1 MKILYISYNG
11 ALEPLGQSQVLPYL
25 RELSQHGIQFTL
37 LTFEKR
43 QASPSEEKRQK
54 IQLKQ
59 ELSQR
64 GINWHYLRYHKTPM
78 VPATAW
84 DVFLGLLYSTY
95 LVIAKRIQV
104 VHARSYIPAL
114 MALFLKRLFGVKFIF
129 DMRGLW
135 ADERVDAGQCT
146 RDSFEYKAIK
156 LLERA
161 CLKAADCVVVLTHK
175 VKGILESSPPLQGC
189 NTPIEVIPCCV
200 DTERFTIDEGCR
212 QRRRREL
219 GWAGKTVLVYAGSL
233 GGWYLA
239 EQMVDFFAA
248 GLRKHP
254 GLHFL
259 VLTHSDHRLIAD
271 FFRAKGIPADT
282 YTILTAS
289 PNEVAQ
295 YLNSADI
302 GIFFIKPSYSKIASS
317 PTKSGEYL
325 ACGLPIITNRGIGDS
340 EQFIERNFVGVVVSD
355 FNEIAHT
362 NALMTIIGML
372 SSNGSAIRQH
382 CRAVVLRFL
391 SLRNRGVGGY
401 RTVYRHLSLDQVGSA
416 PDVMGVGK

>member
-1 MKILYISYNG
+1 MGESMRILYISYNG
-11 ALEPLGQSQVLPYL
+11 ALEPLGQSQILPYL
-25 RELSQHGIQFTL
+25 RELSQHGVQFTL
-37 LTFEKR
+37 LTFEKK

-54 IQLKQ
+54 AQLKG
-59 ELSQR
+59 ELSQQ
-64 GINWHYLRYHKTPM
+64 GIAWHYLRYHKSPM

-161 CLKAADCVVVLTHK
+161 CLKAADCVVVLTQK
-175 VKGILESSPPLQGC
+175 VKGILENSPPLQGC

-200 DTERFTIDEGCR
+200 DTEKFTIDEGWR
-212 QRRRREL
+212 QQRRREL
-219 GWAGKTVLVYAGSL
+219 GWTGKTVLVYAGSL

-239 EQMVDFFAA
+239 EQMVDFFAVR
-248 GLRKHP
+248 LRKHLN
-254 GLHFL
+254 LHFL
-259 VLTHSDHRLIAD
+259 VLTPSDHRLIAHI
-271 FFRAKGIPADT
+271 FQAKGVSADS
-282 YTILTAS
+282 YTILTAP

-295 YLNSADI
+295 YLSLADV
-302 GIFFIKPSYSKIASS
+302 GISFRKPYYSQVASS
-317 PTKSGEYL
+317 PTKLGEYL

-340 EQFIERNFVGVVVSD
+340 EEFIKEHKVGILVNSFNIESYER
-355 FNEIAHT
+355 
-362 NALMTIIGML
+362 ALRKTLRLLQG
-372 SSNGSAIRQH
+372 GDAIRER
-382 CRAVVLRFL
+382 CRQVALTYL
-391 SLRNRGVGGY
+391 SLRK
-401 RTVYRHLSLDQVGSA
+401 
-416 PDVMGVGK
+416 MGVIGYQRVYSNFADSQYV

>member
-1 MKILYISYNG
+1 MGESMRILYISYNG
-11 ALEPLGQSQVLPYL
+11 ALEPLGQSQILPYL
-25 RELSQHGIQFTL
+25 RELSQHGVQFTL
-37 LTFEKR
+37 LTFEKK

-54 IQLKQ
+54 AQLKG
-59 ELSQR
+59 ELSQQ
-64 GINWHYLRYHKTPM
+64 GIAWHYLRYHKSPM

-114 MALFLKRLFGVKFIF
+114 MALFVKRLFGVKFIF

-161 CLKAADCVVVLTHK
+161 CLKAADCVVVLTQK
-175 VKGILESSPPLQGC
+175 VKGILENSPPLQGC

-200 DTERFTIDEGCR
+200 DTEKFTIDEGWR
-212 QRRRREL
+212 QQRRREL
-219 GWAGKTVLVYAGSL
+219 GWTGKTVLVYAGSL

-239 EQMVDFFAA
+239 EQMVDFFAVR
-248 GLRKHP
+248 LRKHLN
-254 GLHFL
+254 LHFL
-259 VLTHSDHRLIAD
+259 VLTPSDHRLIAHI
-271 FFRAKGIPADT
+271 FQAKGVSADS
-282 YTILTAS
+282 YTILTAP

-295 YLNSADI
+295 YLSLADV
-302 GIFFIKPSYSKIASS
+302 GISFRKPSYSQVASS
-317 PTKSGEYL
+317 PTKLGEYL

-340 EQFIERNFVGVVVSD
+340 EEFIKEHKVGILVNSFNIESYER
-355 FNEIAHT
+355 
-362 NALMTIIGML
+362 ALRKTLRLLQG
-372 SSNGSAIRQH
+372 GDAIRER
-382 CRAVVLRFL
+382 CRQVALTYL
-391 SLRNRGVGGY
+391 SLRK
-401 RTVYRHLSLDQVGSA
+401 
-416 PDVMGVGK
+416 MGVIGYQRVYSNFADSQYV

>member
-1 MKILYISYNG
+1 MGESMRILYISYNG
-11 ALEPLGQSQVLPYL
+11 ALEPLGQSQILPYL
-25 RELSQHGIQFTL
+25 RELSQHGVQFTL
-37 LTFEKR
+37 LTFEKK

-54 IQLKQ
+54 AQLKG
-59 ELSQR
+59 ELSQQ
-64 GINWHYLRYHKTPM
+64 GIAWHYLRYHKSPM

-161 CLKAADCVVVLTHK
+161 CLKAADCVVVLTQK
-175 VKGILESSPPLQGC
+175 VKGILENSPPLQGC

-200 DTERFTIDEGCR
+200 DTEKFTIDEGWR
-212 QRRRREL
+212 QQRRREL
-219 GWAGKTVLVYAGSL
+219 GWTGKTVLVYAGSL

-239 EQMVDFFAA
+239 EQMVDFFAVR
-248 GLRKHP
+248 LRKHLN
-254 GLHFL
+254 LHFL
-259 VLTHSDHRLIAD
+259 VLTPSDHRLIAHI
-271 FFRAKGIPADT
+271 FQAKGVSADS
-282 YTILTAS
+282 YTILTAP

-295 YLNSADI
+295 YLSLADV
-302 GIFFIKPSYSKIASS
+302 GISFRKPSYSQVASS
-317 PTKSGEYL
+317 PTKLGEYL

-340 EQFIERNFVGVVVSD
+340 EEFIKEHKVGILVNSFNIESYER
-355 FNEIAHT
+355 
-362 NALMTIIGML
+362 ALRKTLRLLQG
-372 SSNGSAIRQH
+372 GDAIRER
-382 CRAVVLRFL
+382 CRQVALTYL
-391 SLRNRGVGGY
+391 SLRK
-401 RTVYRHLSLDQVGSA
+401 
-416 PDVMGVGK
+416 MGVIGYQRVYSNFADSQYV